1 MGIHDLEGVQRAN
14 VDLTKN
20 SDQGGS
26 VRVTIPA
33 TPFKYQAGD
42 GTTEGASRP
51 CLECWILA
59 DSGNTSPI
67 RVNIGSAC
75 TATTGIE
82 VPKDVLHAQH
92 GSSKPLRIPV
102 RNLNL
107 LYFIGA
113 TENDTVDIL
122 WRN

>member
-26 VRVTIPA
+26 VRVTIPG
-33 TPFKYQAGD
+33 TPFQYQTGD

-59 DSGNTSPI
+59 LEGNSAAI

-75 TATTGIE
+75 TATTGQEI
-82 VPKDVLHAQH
+82 PKGVAHDKD
-92 GSSKPLRIPV
+92 GSSQALRMPI

-107 LYFIGA
+107 LHFIGSS
-113 TENDTVDIL
+113 ENDVVDIL

>member
-1 MGIHDLEGVQRAN
+1 MPQEDVTGQRAH

-20 SDQGGS
+20 SDQVGS

-33 TPFKYQAGD
+33 GLTYQCGD
-42 GTTEGASRP
+42 GTTEGATRP

-59 DSGNTSPI
+59 LDANNGAI
-67 RVNIGSAC
+67 RVTLGSAC
-75 TATTGIE
+75 TATTGQEI
-82 VPKDVLHAQH
+82 PKGVDHAQH
-92 GSSKPLRIPV
+92 GSSQALRMPV

-107 LYFIGA
+107 LYFYGGTAADI
-113 TENDTVDIL
+113 VDIL

>member
-20 SDQGGS
+20 SGQGGS

-51 CLECWILA
+51 CLECWIIALE
-59 DSGNTSPI
+59 GNNTAV
-67 RVNIGSAC
+67 RVNLGSAC
-75 TATTGIE
+75 TATTGQEI
-82 VPKDVLHAQH
+82 PKAVAHGSQ
-92 GSSKPLRIPV
+92 GSSKPLRMPV

-107 LYFIGA
+107 LYFIGGTA
-113 TENDTVDIL
+113 ADKIDIL